1 MRRLH
6 RPSSR
11 SSSARAGRTGLRSP
25 PAPRSSWYRSSYSP
39 CSCASTCCAASPSER
54 FANEPRRDH
63 FQAAAR
69 LRGQNPATRP
79 AGSCCNDDHSHRRR
93 HADAAVFPGAV
104 FLVVRDHAVR
114 DGDVHH
120 RLEGQG
126 VRPMAQIKVE
136 ALDKSFGTFH
146 AVKAASFTVE
156 DGQFLCLLGPSGCGK
171 TTTLRMIAGLEL
183 PTAGRIRLDG
193 EEVTMNRAPARDIA
207 FVFQLFALY
216 PHMNVRRNIGFPLKC
231 EGIGRAE
238 IDGRVVEAARIL
250 RISHLLDRPVSGLA
264 GGDRQRVALGRAIVR
279 KPKCFLM
286 DEPLGALDTEMRE
299 AMIRELRALHDR
311 LGATTVYVTHDQLE
325 AMAMADTIAVMNNGV
340 VEQVASPR
348 DIYDRP
354 ASLFVA
360 DFIGSPPMNFLPFRD
375 RLATGAQSIR
385 LGEREVAIPAARETL
400 VESDLVLGVRP
411 EHVRFTD
418 RGMVRGEGYGAE
430 YLGTTQIVTVTTG
443 YGALKAR
450 SPASMR
456 FRTGESVG
464 LDFRPDTLSIFDKAS
479 GRAIRTALHEGGRH
493 G

>member
-1 MRRLH
+1 
-6 RPSSR
+6 
-11 SSSARAGRTGLRSP
+11 
-25 PAPRSSWYRSSYSP
+25 
-39 CSCASTCCAASPSER
+39 
-54 FANEPRRDH
+54 
-63 FQAAAR
+63 
-69 LRGQNPATRP
+69 
-79 AGSCCNDDHSHRRR
+79 
-93 HADAAVFPGAV
+93 
-104 FLVVRDHAVR
+104 
-114 DGDVHH
+114 
-120 RLEGQG
+120 
-126 VRPMAQIKVE
+126 MAQIRVE
-136 ALDKSFGTFH
+136 ALHKSFGAFQ

-183 PTAGRIRLDG
+183 PTAGLIRLGG
-193 EEVTMNRAPARDIA
+193 EDVTMNRASARDIA

-231 EGIGRAE
+231 EGMAAAE
-238 IDGRVVEAARIL
+238 IEARVVEAARIL
-250 RISHLLDRPVSGLA
+250 RISHLLDQSVSGLA

-286 DEPLGALDTEMRE
+286 DEPLGALDTEMRD
-299 AMIRELRALHDR
+299 AMIHELRALHDR

-325 AMAMADTIAVMNNGV
+325 AMAMADVIAVMNSGV

-375 RLATGAQSIR
+375 RLATGAEAIR
-385 LGEREVAIPAARETL
+385 LGEGRVAIPAARED
-400 VESDLVLGVRP
+400 VAESDLVLGVRP

-418 RGMVRGEGYGAE
+418 RGMVRGEVYGVE
-430 YLGTTQIVTVTTG
+430 YLGTTQIVTVTTR

-450 SPASMR
+450 SPSSLS
-456 FRTGESVG
+456 FRAGEHVG
-464 LDFRPDTLSIFDKAS
+464 LDFRPDTLSIFDQKS
-479 GRAIRTALHEGGRH
+479 GRAIRSALHEGGVH